1 MATPLQR
8 QAADVIG
15 QAQNAAGPDAHP
27 TLSRTLIPPL
37 SEEPTFSTGPHVTVL
52 IVTGSQLHVALLVRH
67 KVSHVADTVHL
78 PGPLAH
84 ATGNRAGA
92 PLGSYL
98 PLAADFQLAG
108 AGGLRLLQ
116 VAAAAGVD
124 VEGPVG
130 IHLPAQDLAV
140 LHTQATC
147 LTALRPL
154 TNVPEGRAGLKVAGL
169 LL

>member
-1 MATPLQR
+1 MPSKLKYLKQILFEAYWLT
-8 QAADVIG
+8 A
-15 QAQNAAGPDAHP
+15 
-27 TLSRTLIPPL
+27 
-37 SEEPTFSTGPHVTVL
+37 VT
-52 IVTGSQLHVALLVRH
+52 H
-67 KVSHVADTVHL
+67 
-78 PGPLAH
+78 
-84 ATGNRAGA
+84 GA

-154 TNVPEGRAGLKVAGL
+154 TNVPAAQ
-169 LL
+169 